1 MGDLGHR
8 LNLGNSEVGGPTLTA
23 GGSHHAANLTAL
35 YEGVRATGELPPE
48 VWDEWLWKTDPEE
61 ALNADVQLNRCQLL
75 GFLVCLCRGM
85 EHLQDEGGQ
94 AAKTMGSGDAHE
106 RLVLMDRPV
115 YEMTLRELKDTVENL
130 QIEWPQFLGRLSEN
144 PNAQRNLDA
153 VLVLIDQCVA
163 RFGALC
169 IHAHPQAVLDD
180 LGSVESVPSAPE
192 LFRITPACIRRIVCT
207 FFVLYRHLH
216 LLSVCKEVC
225 PEWRDPGITKYHME
239 ASSDDFNLLCMHLA
253 LPVAAKLNYRHDFPG
268 MYNHVSQVVFFH
280 NSEYQRIPRAALD
293 ALGAAGV
300 EHVLPA
306 LMQLYPDIRLLY
318 EDDRMDLSD
327 TAPPASDWFWLVVAG
342 RVYLVDPRR
351 AVWYSRDATSLL
363 RVYLAARGG
372 CND

>member
-1 MGDLGHR
+1 MNPLNPLNPSNPSSGAETADL
-8 LNLGNSEVGGPTLTA
+8 L
-23 GGSHHAANLTAL
+23 AL
-35 YEGVRATGELPPE
+35 YTQLKATGELPPG

-61 ALNADVQLNRCQLL
+61 PFSPEVLMNRSQLL

-85 EHLQDEGGQ
+85 ESADSTEEPA
-94 AAKTMGSGDAHE
+94 AAKADTPG

-115 YEMTLRELKDTVENL
+115 REMTLRELKDTIENL
-130 QIEWPQFLGRLSEN
+130 QIEWPQFVDRLSEN

-153 VLVLIDQCVA
+153 VLALIDQCVA

-169 IHAHPQAVLDD
+169 MRAWSQAVLDD
-180 LGSVESVPSAPE
+180 LGSVEPSPAAPG
-192 LFRITPACIRRIVCT
+192 LFRVTHACIRRTVCT
-207 FFVLYRHLH
+207 FLVVYRHLH
-216 LLSVCKEVC
+216 LLSVCRAVPGEY
-225 PEWRDPGITKYHME
+225 EDPGITKYHVE
-239 ASSDDFNLLCMHLA
+239 ASSDDFNLLCMHLT

-280 NSEYQRIPRAALD
+280 NSEYQRIPRAPLD
-293 ALGAAGV
+293 AFGASGV

-306 LMQLYPDIRLLY
+306 LLQLYPDIRLAY
-318 EDDRMDLSD
+318 EEDRMDLSD

-363 RVYLAARGG
+363 RVYLASMA
-372 CND
+372 